1 MDRGIKKKVCGLA
14 AALALFSAVVRAES
28 PEAAAPARFAEDRE
42 AVLEP
47 IVVTATRLETPERE
61 LASSVTVITR
71 KEIEASQKTSVFEV
85 LRGHPSLDVVQTGG
99 PGNPAAVFMRGSK
112 SEHTLVMID
121 GIEAGDPAAADR
133 SYDLAHL
140 SVDNVERIEVIRGP
154 QSTLYGS
161 DAMGGV
167 INVITKKGAGRPRV
181 SLLTEGGSY
190 DTSRAEAGVSGGGER
205 THYAFEASRSYTGGF
220 SAQAKRLGATEADGY
235 GNTSLS
241 GRVGFRPTARTGLE
255 AVSRYSTSR
264 AQIDQSGDDPN
275 DRADSRQLFMRTE
288 GRLNLGE
295 GLWDQKAGVSLT
307 DHERDFDNP
316 VDAGNPGTS
325 RRDSYDSKILKLD
338 WQSDLRL
345 HRTNTLTLG
354 AETEREAA
362 EIDNFSVSSF
372 GTFASHFN
380 ERVART
386 NGYYVQ
392 DQIRL
397 GDAFFATLGARRDDH
412 DRFGAADTYRVT
424 AAYWVHPSATKLK
437 ATYGTGFK
445 APSLFQLYSPVYGN
459 PDLKPE
465 ENIGWDAGFEQLFA
479 GGRGSFGATYF
490 RNDFEDL
497 IEYDS
502 LTNSYKNVSEAS
514 SQGVEMTGTWR
525 PAKGLAL
532 RANHTVTDT
541 EDKTTGQELIR
552 RAKRKSG
559 VSAGWDFGRGD
570 VQAGAVYVGKRDDLN
585 FNVFP
590 AARVTLPSYTLVQ
603 VGASFEVLPHVR
615 LFGRVENLLDKE
627 YEEVFGFGVPGRA
640 FYAGAKATF

>member
-1 MDRGIKKKVCGLA
+1 MV
-14 AALALFSAVVRAES
+14 LALSWAPVRAES
-28 PEAAAPARFAEDRE
+28 PDAAAPALFAEDPE

-71 KEIEASQKTSVFEV
+71 KEIEASQKTSVFEL
-85 LRGHPSLDVVQTGG
+85 LRGHPALDVVQTGG

-167 INVITKKGAGRPRV
+167 INVITKKGAGRPSV

-220 SAQAKRLGATEADGY
+220 SAQSKRLGATEADGY

-241 GRVGFRPTARTGLE
+241 GRVGLRPTANTGLQ

-264 AQIDQSGDDPN
+264 AQIDSGGDDPN
-275 DRADSRQLFMRTE
+275 YVAESRQLFARTE
-288 GRLNLGE
+288 GRLNLGD
-295 GLWDQKAGVSLT
+295 GLWDQRAGLSYT
-307 DHERDFDNP
+307 DHDRDYDNP
-316 VDAGNPGTS
+316 VDALSPASSN
-325 RRDSYDSKILKLD
+325 RDSYDSKILKLD
-338 WQSDLRL
+338 WQNDLRL
-345 HRTNTLTLG
+345 HQNNTLTLG

-362 EIDNFSVSSF
+362 EIDNASNSSF
-372 GTFASHFN
+372 GPFASHFN

-424 AAYWVHPSATKLK
+424 AAYWVHASATKLK

-445 APSLFQLYSPVYGN
+445 APSLFQLYSSFGN

-465 ENIGWDAGFEQLFA
+465 ESIGWDAGFEQLFA

-514 SQGVEMTGTWR
+514 SQGVEMGGTWR
-525 PAKGLAL
+525 PAKGLVL
-532 RANHTVTDT
+532 RANHTITDT

-552 RAKRKSG
+552 RAKQKSG
-559 VSAGWDFGRGD
+559 ASVGRDFGRGD

-590 AARVTLPSYTLVQ
+590 ASRVTLPAYTLVQ
-603 VGASFEVLPHVR
+603 VGGSFEVLPHVR

-627 YEEVFGFGVPGRA
+627 YEEVFGYGTPGRA
-640 FYAGAKATF
+640 FYAGAKVTF